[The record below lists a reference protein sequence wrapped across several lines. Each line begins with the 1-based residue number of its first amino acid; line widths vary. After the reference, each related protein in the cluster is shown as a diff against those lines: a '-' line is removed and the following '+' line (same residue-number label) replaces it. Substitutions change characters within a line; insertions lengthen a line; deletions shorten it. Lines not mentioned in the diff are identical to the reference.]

1 MTRPF
6 TGWHMAGILVA
17 FFAVVIG
24 VNLVMATSAVRT
36 FGGVVVDNSYVASQR
51 FNQWLAEARAQDA
64 QGWQARARG
73 TPDGVLVVE
82 LRDARGPI
90 RQASV
95 HAEAEHPLGRVR
107 GRSFTLTALGDGR
120 YAAPHAL
127 AAGRWRIRIE
137 ARAAGR
143 EARFVQDVRL

>member
-17 FFAVVIG
+17 FFAVVIA
-24 VNLVMATSAVRT
+24 VNMVMATSAVRT

-51 FNQWLAEARAQDA
+51 YNRWLAEGRAQEA
-64 QGWQARARG
+64 QGWRAVAEG
-73 TPDGVLVVE
+73 TRDGALVVA

-90 RQASV
+90 RQAIV
-95 HAEAEHPLGRVR
+95 TAEAEHPLGRLP
-107 GRSFTLTALGDGR
+107 GRRFALTALGDGR

-127 AAGRWRIRIE
+127 ASGRWRIRID
-137 ARAAGR
+137 ARAGSRDAQ
-143 EARFVQDVRL
+143 FVQDVRL